1 MIEIEC
7 ITLFGMKQCEIGR
20 MNLGRPDL
28 NSTRE
33 MPENWPLEASQTRF
47 VLIGLP
53 W

>member
-1 MIEIEC
+1 MYVM
-7 ITLFGMKQCEIGR
+7 FDMKQCEIGR
-20 MNLGRPDL
+20 TNLGGPDL
-28 NSTRE
+28 SNTGE